1 MRGNP
6 LLQAIKTVHPEVLE
20 QKSFTP
26 SPEEYFEEVD
36 GVKVQAFSLLA
47 KTKQARFAIN
57 KPIAKITPADILEHA
72 RRAAKYIT
80 RKDYDKF
87 RKSLEGVKT
96 SYNYENTELGFMLY
110 LHTIMVEIGYA
121 HLLVLAYD
129 ITHPNI
135 DQMILL
141 QDYSKLSGQLLGIC
155 SQYAKI
161 LYPSGGEYGKTLQG
175 VMINELTRMGRRTGV
190 NEPQKR
196 DALFYTGE
204 NVSLAFM
211 NSSKYGGVA
220 MTTPM
225 QKVLSMYHEELCK
238 KLPADLTELGKV
250 TLDELGKYSKIR
262 ITLDKYMEL
271 TKTKDKKTARKAIET
286 ASDRLFEISFITTVK
301 RGKETVRY
309 EGRLFQSRMTK
320 QRGGIY
326 EMEFSN
332 NFLRYCST
340 TTPAVFHPAMY
351 QIDGNKFRYGWS
363 IIQKL
368 RMYYEINRGREQAA
382 RLSVAKLLEAVPDI
396 PTYEEVMSS
405 TRDVTR
411 RIIDPIEKT
420 LDEWQRLSV
429 LKSWEYSNAKGRP
442 LTREQTESMDYDTWS
457 SLYITFELNLPP
469 QDQYIEQHQKRIAK
483 AKERAAKKKAVSKKG
498 GVVHS

>member
-1 MRGNP
+1 M
-6 LLQAIKTVHPEVLE
+6 LETVKNVSPEVLL
-20 QKSFTP
+20 QKSFAP
-26 SPEEYFEEVD
+26 SKDEFFEEVD

-47 KTKQARFAIN
+47 KTKQARFTIN
-57 KPIAKITPADILEHA
+57 KQIAKITPADILEHA

-87 RKSLEGVKT
+87 RKSIEGVKT

-175 VMINELTRMGRRTGV
+175 VMLNKLAQTGKRTAV
-190 NEPQKR
+190 KKR
-196 DALFYTGE
+196 DAFFYEDDTMKLVFP
-204 NVSLAFM
+204 NT
-211 NSSKYGGVA
+211 SKYGGVA

-238 KLPADLTELGKV
+238 ALPDPSLLYKTSFKDLNKYSTQQITVSHYMDLTH
-250 TLDELGKYSKIR
+250 
-262 ITLDKYMEL
+262 
-271 TKTKDKKTARKAIET
+271 TKDEKTARKTIREACT
-286 ASDRLFEISFITTVK
+286 RLTEVLYRVRT
-301 RGKETVRY
+301 KENGELVER
-309 EGRLFQSRMTK
+309 EGHLFQSNVK
-320 QRGGIY
+320 YLRGGIF

-332 NFLRYCST
+332 KFLEYCANT
-340 TTPAVFHPAMY
+340 NPAAFHYGMY
-351 QIDGNKFRYGWS
+351 QLNGKTNPYSWS
-363 IIQKL
+363 IGEKL
-368 RMYYEINRGREQAA
+368 RWYYEINRGREQAT
-382 RLSVAKLLEAVPDI
+382 RLSVSKLLEAVTDI

-411 RIIDPIEKT
+411 RIISPVERD
-420 LDEWQRLSV
+420 LDELQAKGV

-442 LTREQTESMDYDTWS
+442 LTREQVESMDYDTWS
-457 SLYITFELNLPP
+457 KLYIAFVLNLPP
-469 QDQYIEQHQKRIAK
+469 QDQYIEQHQKRIGK
-483 AKERAAKKKAVSKKG
+483 KRAAKKKT
-498 GVVHS
+498 